1 MSVADII
8 IKSTG
13 AYVPER
19 VLSNHD
25 LEKMVDTSDEWITT
39 RTGIKTRHIADDNQA
54 TSDMAT
60 EAAKIA
66 LKKADLKP
74 KDLDLILVGT
84 VSPDMFFPST
94 ACLVQ
99 SKIGAEHAA
108 AFDLNAACSG
118 YIYSLV
124 IAAQF
129 LNNGSYRNTLIIGAE
144 KLSSFLNWE
153 DRTTCVIF
161 ADGAGASVILPSD
174 GSSQLLAFDMGVDGS
189 WGDQLNVPAGASAL
203 PASEETV
210 RNKLHSIKMNGNAI
224 FKVAVNKMRETFN
237 ISMEKAGLSVE
248 DITLVIPHQA
258 NVRIIESLRS
268 FLKLPKEKV
277 FINIDKYGNTSSAS
291 IPIALSEAEQQGLI
305 KRGDIVGFAAF
316 GGGLTWASAIIRY

>member
-1 MSVADII
+1 MSVTNIM

-13 AYVPER
+13 MYVPER

-25 LEKMVDTSDEWITT
+25 LEKMVETSDEWITT
-39 RTGIKTRHIADDNQA
+39 RTGIRTRHIAANNQA

-74 KDLDLILVGT
+74 QDLDLLIVGT

-99 SKIGAEHAA
+99 SKLGADHAA

-118 YIYSLV
+118 YIYALV
-124 IAAQF
+124 IASQF
-129 LNNGSYRNTLIIGAE
+129 LNNGSYKNVLIIGAE

-153 DRTTCVIF
+153 DRATCVIF
-161 ADGAGASVILPSD
+161 ADGAGASVVLPSD
-174 GSSQLLAFDMGVDGS
+174 GSSKLLAFDMGVDGS

-210 RNKLHSIKMNGNAI
+210 RNRLHSIKMNGNAI
-224 FKVAVNKMRETFN
+224 FKVAVNKMRETFS
-237 ISMEKAGLSVE
+237 ISMKKAGLSVE
-248 DITLVIPHQA
+248 DISLVIPHQA
-258 NVRIIESLRS
+258 NVRIIDALRG

-291 IPIALSEAEQQGLI
+291 IPIALFEAEQQRLI
-305 KRGDIVGFAAF
+305 KRGDIIGFVAF
-316 GGGLTWASAIIRY
+316 GGGLTWASAIIEY